1 MNFKALCLFLVL
13 SLVGCSQ
20 ANTPSANPSIN
31 MEAKAPWTTVFKSRM
46 EDPFVE
52 INFSANEFKGEFTG
66 AVAPENTFEISSFD
80 YAQLMELASKMTFA
94 SRNEKIM
101 ALASFKPL
109 VEKLKNPESPKLTS
123 FRLNL
128 PSGLSTVIVVE
139 KYETPLTKTTTYQD
153 GSKSYATEHIPSKN
167 FIIYQPNEQLP
178 TPLIEL
184 IKAIELPVKNIFV
197 RFWQW
202 RHRTKSLVLGGTG
215 WLVLAMLFNS

>member
-1 MNFKALCLFLVL
+1 MPPLCLNIMNFKALCLFLVL

-128 PSGLSTVIVVE
+128 PS
-139 KYETPLTKTTTYQD
+139 
-153 GSKSYATEHIPSKN
+153 
-167 FIIYQPNEQLP
+167 
-178 TPLIEL
+178 
-184 IKAIELPVKNIFV
+184 
-197 RFWQW
+197 R
-202 RHRTKSLVLGGTG
+202 
-215 WLVLAMLFNS
+215 